1 MGGQSLH
8 SVTEDYKTGFN
19 ALSNGFSTMYFYRSL
34 VYGLAVDDCNGI
46 HRQRTRWATGAMQIL
61 AVDNPLCKPGLTFA
75 QVRCWDLCL
84 RSFRFSLTLYG
95 CVSVRLCVC
104 V

>member
-1 MGGQSLH
+1 L
-8 SVTEDYKTGFN
+8 
-19 ALSNGFSTMYFYRSL
+19 YRSL

-75 QVRCWDLCL
+75 QVRCGDMGL
-84 RSFRFSLTLYG
+84 SL
-95 CVSVRLCVC
+95 
-104 V
+104 